1 MVTAVS
7 SRITIKVN
15 KNNVYPVG
23 ITGMHS
29 IRILSELSLF
39 VIFCS
44 DIEEIIP
51 NVRDGSTIRNF

>member
-15 KNNVYPVG
+15 KNVYPVG

-44 DIEEIIP
+44 DIEEIVP